1 MRVARRD
8 PGTSVPSGP
17 SRGPQQPG
25 ARKSRRPP
33 DSHLIPDR
41 KGVAR
46 WTSRTR
52 PFPPSSPWSGT
63 DPTPA
68 CRSSRRD
75 APPATPTTP
84 CASSP
89 IAHPAALR
97 RPGRVDPR
105 RPEPPLVP
113 APLHRLRARA
123 AAGAV
128 PRQRLGRPPRVRPPR
143 AHGRRA
149 QLPRGLCLYLSA
161 LRWAGPP
168 PPEDLRASL
177 LRLLE
182 VLGRGGERRG
192 VLPALRRARRRRGA
206 GRGPVWSLP
215 GAGRGGHRQCR
226 VARPARAA
234 ALPPS
239 PLATEVRRRTGGAR
253 IPAVLRHRSWGCDSR
268 VAGK

>member
-1 MRVARRD
+1 MDQPYTTLPAFFALVRDRPD
-8 PGTSVPSGP
+8 PGLSVLT
-17 SRGPQQPG
+17 
-25 ARKSRRPP
+25 ARC
-33 DSHLIPDR
+33 
-41 KGVAR
+41 
-46 WTSRTR
+46 
-52 PFPPSSPWSGT
+52 
-63 DPTPA
+63 PA
-68 CRSSRRD
+68 CDSDDPLRLVTHTR
-75 APPATPTTP
+75 TPLPCDDLDELTP
-84 CASSP
+84 D
-89 IAHPAALR
+89 
-97 RPGRVDPR
+97 DPN
-105 RPEPPLVP
+105 
-113 APLHRLRARA
+113 HHWFRLRCTACARA

-161 LRWAGPP
+161 LRRAGPP
-168 PPEDLRASL
+168 PPEDLRAGL

-234 ALPPS
+234 ALPPR
-239 PLATEVRRRTGGAR
+239 PQ
-253 IPAVLRHRSWGCDSR
+253 DF
-268 VAGK
+268 